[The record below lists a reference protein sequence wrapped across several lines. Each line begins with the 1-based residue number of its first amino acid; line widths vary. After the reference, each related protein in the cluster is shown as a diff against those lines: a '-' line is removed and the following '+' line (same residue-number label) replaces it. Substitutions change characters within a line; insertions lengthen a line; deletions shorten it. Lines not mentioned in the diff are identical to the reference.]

1 MNIQNTQ
8 PQQNRIQ
15 VIRAEVTQ
23 AQQSLEAVSPQD
35 AFDYS
40 EGRMV
45 DHPFAEYS
53 RGELGKAFWSDS
65 PTRVQV
71 TSQDGKIELNSH
83 TFPKDSTG
91 FKRFAAS
98 LAAHVGMASMAVT
111 GLGAGMVA
119 WGWKN
124 AVDGPG
130 EQIVTRTE
138 KIGEGKLKETIK
150 IDLDGQAT
158 YSSQQVSS

>member
-1 MNIQNTQ
+1 MNIQNNQ
-8 PQQNRIQ
+8 PPQNRIQ
-15 VIRAEVTQ
+15 TIRTEVTQ
-23 AQQSLEAVSPQD
+23 AQQALEAVPAQD

-40 EGRMV
+40 EGRLV
-45 DHPFAEYS
+45 DHPFAGYS

-71 TSQDGKIELNSH
+71 TSQDGKVELNSH

-91 FKRFAAS
+91 FKRFAAN
-98 LAAHVGMASMAVT
+98 LAAHVGMASLAVT

-138 KIGEGKLKETIK
+138 KTGEGKLTETVK
-150 IDLDGQAT
+150 IDLAGQAT
-158 YSSQQVSS
+158 YSSQQTAS